1 MNNTVLIRHEL
12 GSDAGAI
19 ETVTTAAF
27 LNAPHTAHTEQFI
40 VAALRRA
47 GAMTISLVAEHHGEV
62 IGHVAVSP
70 VVLSDG
76 SAGWYGL
83 GPISV
88 LPEHQRTGIGSM
100 LMRRVLEQL
109 RERGA
114 SGCMLVGDPHFY
126 HRFGF
131 RAEPRLVYPGIPPEF
146 FMAVAFKQPMP
157 SATVRFH
164 DAFDARE

>member
-1 MNNTVLIRHEL
+1 MNHTIQIRNESHN
-12 GSDAGAI
+12 DAAVI
-19 ETVTTAAF
+19 HAVTTAAF

-40 VAALRRA
+40 VAALRRT
-47 GAMTISLVAEHHGEV
+47 GALTISLVAEQHGVV

-70 VVLSDG
+70 VALSDG
-76 SAGWYGL
+76 SAGWYGI

-88 LPEHQRTGIGSM
+88 LPEHQRAGIGSM

-109 RERGA
+109 RETGA

-131 RAEPRLVYPGIPPEF
+131 RAEPRLIYPGIPPEF